1 MGSHIREQVAQLPDN
16 STTDHSDKRLLFW
29 KLFFANSG
37 ARKFRHGRSIVLSTK
52 LVDGRACW
60 SARRGRVRC
69 TSVDRNA
76 PTALLQFVVDLLEN
90 LFLQFSIS

>member
-1 MGSHIREQVAQLPDN
+1 MASFLFSCVLLLGN
-16 STTDHSDKRLLFW
+16 SAVSKKCSSSFGNF
-29 KLFFANSG
+29 FFANSG

-90 LFLQFSIS
+90 LFLQFSSS